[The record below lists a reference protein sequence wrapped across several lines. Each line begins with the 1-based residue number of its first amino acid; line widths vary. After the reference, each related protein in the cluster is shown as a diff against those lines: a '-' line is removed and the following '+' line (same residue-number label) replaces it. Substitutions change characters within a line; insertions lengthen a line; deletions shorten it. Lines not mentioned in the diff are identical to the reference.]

1 MNFILY
7 LLGLVS
13 SVQLCR
19 SQYFTALED
28 LKSNIYVEMDI
39 LRLLDSYI
47 DFEENEL
54 NAKIRL
60 NLFSQRGLL

>member
-13 SVQLCR
+13 SVQLCG